1 MPCRQSVWRSNP
13 LSSLSSQLRYDL
25 FMPFNWLIA
34 AAFFTLGVQSN
45 ELQKLSNTTYLLD
58 TLLSEDNYDRQIRPG
73 IGGPPITIQTDIE
86 IRSFGP
92 ISESERVYS
101 MDCYFRQ
108 TWFDSR
114 LKFFSHKDVLSMDW
128 KFLQKVWIPDTYFLN
143 GKSSYLHKI
152 TVPNKFIRLRKD
164 GQLKYS
170 MRLTVKASC
179 PMHLRKY
186 PLDTQACPLE
196 IGSYAYPSQDVLYS
210 WNGDKAVEL
219 SKDVVLS
226 QYDFVNISQSNRT
239 NTVKVGGREDHRS
252 ILVVYFVIQ
261 RRRGYFILQIYAPC
275 AMIVGASWVSFW
287 INRSDAAGRV
297 AVGATTVLTMVTMG
311 FGGRGREKVGSATA
325 IDWSHNCVDNG
336 ATTVLT
342 MVTMGFGGRGREK
355 VGSATAID
363 WFVIMCFTFVFAA
376 LVEYAFVNFIDN
388 YEKQQ
393 IKRQMELDREKKK
406 KEEAIGT
413 IAEPPDAQQPS
424 SSFGSVRFQEVSEKA
439 THAKNNG
446 ESLRQQQMQLQQLM
460 QGQRLTSLRR
470 RPFTSGRLS
479 LEKSAYRNRHIA
491 SKVDSYARVLF
502 PVTFLL
508 LNVMYWTL
516 FLLVMDDEIVVS
528 THPEYSSA

>member
-325 IDWSHNCVDNG
+325 IDW
-336 ATTVLT
+336 
-342 MVTMGFGGRGREK
+342 
-355 VGSATAID
+355 
-363 WFVIMCFTFVFAA
+363 FVIMCFTFVFAA

>member
-1 MPCRQSVWRSNP
+1 MSTTLCRSNALFV
-13 LSSLSSQLRYDL
+13 LSAQVVYELL
-25 FMPFNWLIA
+25 MPFKWFILG
-34 AAFFTLGVQSN
+34 AFFTGGVLSN
-45 ELQKLSNTTYLLD
+45 EKLANTTYLLD
-58 TLLSEDNYDRQIRPG
+58 NLLSDKYDRQIRPG
-73 IGGPPITIQTDIE
+73 IGGPPIVIETDIE

-108 TWFDSR
+108 TWYDSR
-114 LKFFSHKDVLSMDW
+114 LQFFATKNVLALDW

-143 GKSSYLHKI
+143 GKSSYLHKV
-152 TVPNKFIRLRKD
+152 TVPNKFIRLRND

-186 PLDTQACPLE
+186 PLDTQACPLQ
-196 IGSYAYPSQDVLYS
+196 IGSYAYPIRDVLYVWKS
-210 WNGDKAVEL
+210 DEAVTL
-219 SKDVVLS
+219 SQGVVLS
-226 QYDFVNISQSNRT
+226 QYDFVNISQANNNYT
-239 NTVKVGGREDHRS
+239 IKVGDREDSRS
-252 ILVVYFVIQ
+252 ILSVHFVIQ

-311 FGGRGREKVGSATA
+311 FGGQ
-325 IDWSHNCVDNG
+325 
-336 ATTVLT
+336 
-342 MVTMGFGGRGREK
+342 GREK

-393 IKRQMELDREKKK
+393 IKKQMELDREKKK
-406 KEEAIGT
+406 KEEALGSIS
-413 IAEPPDAQQPS
+413 EPVDAPIAQQS
-424 SSFGSVRFQEVSEKA
+424 TGFSAVRFQEVDEKDSLETKKHSEETIQSKQ
-439 THAKNNG
+439 K
-446 ESLRQQQMQLQQLM
+446 QLQQLI
-460 QGQRLTSLRR
+460 QGHKLFSLRR
-470 RPFTSGRLS
+470 RPFTINRLS
-479 LEKSAYRNRHIA
+479 IEKSATYRNRHIA
-491 SKVDSYARVLF
+491 SKVDSYARIVF
-502 PVTFLL
+502 PVTFAV

-516 FLLVMDDEIVVS
+516 FLQIMDDEIVGIDDS
-528 THPEYSSA
+528 DHS

>member
-1 MPCRQSVWRSNP
+1 
-13 LSSLSSQLRYDL
+13 
-25 FMPFNWLIA
+25 
-34 AAFFTLGVQSN
+34 N

-58 TLLSEDNYDRQIRPG
+58 TLLSEDKYDRQIRPG
-73 IGGPPITIQTDIE
+73 IGGPPIVIRTDIE

-108 TWFDSR
+108 TWFDKR
-114 LKFFSHKDVLSMDW
+114 LKFFSHKEVLSMDW

-152 TVPNKFIRLRKD
+152 TVPNKFIRLRND

-196 IGSYAYPSQDVLYS
+196 IGSYAYPSQDVLYT
-210 WNGDKAVEL
+210 WNGNDAVLL

-226 QYDFVNISQSNRT
+226 QYDFVNITISNRT
-239 NTVKVGGREDHRS
+239 HTVKVGDREDQRS
-252 ILVVYFVIQ
+252 VLQVYFVIQ

-325 IDWSHNCVDNG
+325 IDW
-336 ATTVLT
+336 
-342 MVTMGFGGRGREK
+342 
-355 VGSATAID
+355 
-363 WFVIMCFTFVFAA
+363 FVIMCFTFVFAA
-376 LVEYAFVNFIDN
+376 LVEYAFVFSGN
-388 YEKQQ
+388 YKKQQ
-393 IKRQMELDREKKK
+393 FKKTFGINREKKRGK
-406 KEEAIGT
+406 KLWINPRTG
-413 IAEPPDAQQPS
+413 DATVTQQPS
-424 SSFGSVRFQEVSEKA
+424 SSFATVRFQESTEKDIRGK
-439 THAKNNG
+439 HSD
-446 ESLRQQQMQLQQLM
+446 ESLRQQQKQLQQLM

-470 RPFTSGRLS
+470 RPFTTGRLS
-479 LEKSAYRNRHIA
+479 LEKSPYRNRHIA
-491 SKVDSYARVLF
+491 SKVDSYARILF
-502 PVTFLL
+502 PVTFAV

-516 FLLVMDDEIVVS
+516 FLNIMDDEITAPTQTQNS
-528 THPEYSSA
+528 FN

>member
-1 MPCRQSVWRSNP
+1 MAENI
-13 LSSLSSQLRYDL
+13 SSQNSFKEGCTFYGL
-25 FMPFNWLIA
+25 
-34 AAFFTLGVQSN
+34 
-45 ELQKLSNTTYLLD
+45 
-58 TLLSEDNYDRQIRPG
+58 
-73 IGGPPITIQTDIE
+73 E
-86 IRSFGP
+86 IS
-92 ISESERVYS
+92 
-101 MDCYFRQ
+101 
-108 TWFDSR
+108 T
-114 LKFFSHKDVLSMDW
+114 
-128 KFLQKVWIPDTYFLN
+128 KVWIPDTFFLN

-196 IGSYAYPSQDVLYS
+196 IGSYAYPSTDVLYS
-210 WNGDKAVEL
+210 WNGDDAVTV
-219 SKDVVLS
+219 SKDVVFVTVRFS
-226 QYDFVNISQSNRT
+226 EYHTIKPYQYRE
-239 NTVKVGGREDHRS
+239 GGRDDQRS
-252 ILVVYFVIQ
+252 ILTVSFVIQ

-325 IDWSHNCVDNG
+325 IDW
-336 ATTVLT
+336 
-342 MVTMGFGGRGREK
+342 
-355 VGSATAID
+355 
-363 WFVIMCFTFVFAA
+363 FVIMCFTFVFAA

-393 IKRQMELDREKKK
+393 IKKQLELDREKKK
-406 KEEAIGT
+406 KKEEAIGS
-413 IAEPPDAQQPS
+413 IAEPQDTPVTQPT
-424 SSFGSVRFQEVSEKA
+424 VRFQED
-439 THAKNNG
+439 TDKNTRVKNTD
-446 ESLRQQQMQLQQLM
+446 ESLRQQQKQLQQLM

-470 RPFTSGRLS
+470 RPFTTGRLS

-491 SKVDSYARVLF
+491 SKVDSYARILF
-502 PVTFLL
+502 PVTFAF

-516 FLLVMDDEIVVS
+516 FLLIMDDEIVSPVQ
-528 THPEYSSA
+528 P